1 MTNDLS
7 ALLDQLDANAPMAR
21 RHLWLLQLLD
31 WVRGDGSSAQAAV
44 SRLQLLL
51 DAVQAQPGLRQ
62 RLLGWWQVLRHTVDT
77 TTLLADFGF
86 ASRAA
91 FLSELGERLR
101 LKILPG
107 TPETTDAAEL
117 FMLALPRAVDAQWL
131 ALLDASTLARIAQ
144 LMGHQDEP
152 AAAPDQ
158 IATPMAAPGVSSW
171 QFALLEAITYCVSQI
186 RAIGFSP
193 ELRSRMDATALESQP
208 FHALAA
214 DADAVR
220 HAFTQLLAAPA
231 DSPARDAA
239 TDALARAVQQLKD
252 HLDACRMATNGV
264 YAHLEAHGISVGL
277 VFRLRQLRER
287 VVRVRELMDCLFS
300 PSPHASTARLLAKLV
315 MLAQERSSLRA
326 LIASNA
332 TLLAAKMAERSAETG
347 EHYITRTAGE
357 YRQMLRQAAGGGV
370 ATAGTTLLKFAVM
383 SAGLSAFWGGFW
395 AGLLYAVS
403 FVFIQLMHWT
413 LATKQPAMTAPAMV
427 AKLKDIN
434 SGPALDDFVDEVTHL
449 VRSQV
454 AAVLGNV
461 GLVAP
466 TVLLASWAWQAA
478 SLQPVLDT
486 AQAAYVLQSLSL
498 LNPGN
503 LLFAAFTG
511 VLLFSSSLIAGW
523 AENWFVLHRL
533 DSALRYNPRI
543 TAVLGDSRAGRWAEF
558 MRRHVSGFAA
568 NISLGFMLG
577 LIPPVLGFFGLGLEV
592 RHVTLSM
599 GQLAAAIAS
608 LGLQSLATAG
618 VWWCLAAIPLIGV
631 LNLLVSFWLAF
642 HLALRARNL
651 GGADRARIYVAI
663 LTRLRRH
670 PRSFI
675 LPDKTVPAGPG
686 HG

>member
-1 MTNDLS
+1 MKNDLS
-7 ALLDQLDANAPMAR
+7 ALLGQLDASAPMAR

-62 RLLGWWQVLRHTVDT
+62 RLLDWWQVLRHTLDT
-77 TTLLADFGF
+77 TPLLADFGF

-117 FMLALPRAVDAQWL
+117 FLLALPRAVDAQWL

-144 LMGHQDEP
+144 LIGHQDEP
-152 AAAPDQ
+152 AAAPDR
-158 IATPMAAPGVSSW
+158 IATSMAADISSW
-171 QFALLEAITYCVSQI
+171 QFALLEAITFCISQI
-186 RAIGFSP
+186 RALGFSP

-315 MLAQERSSLRA
+315 VIAQERTSLRA

-486 AQAAYVLQSLSL
+486 AQAAYVLQSLNL
-498 LNPGN
+498 LNPAT

-511 VLLFSSSLIAGW
+511 VLLFASSLIAGW

-543 TAVLGDSRAGRWAEF
+543 TAVLGDNRAGRWADF

-675 LPDKTVPAGPG
+675 LPEKTAPGGPG